1 MLLRLE
7 HQFAVNEDAE
17 LSKPVVV
24 QLKGLFKDF
33 EIVSLTQLNLAANRV
48 INSTKTTSVL
58 DWITAMWKNS
68 VHVRFDDDFEYSVT
82 LNAMEIRTLKLDVKW
97 NGSEARV

>member
-33 EIVSLTQLNLAANRV
+33 EIVSLTELNLAANRETG
-48 INSTKTTSVL
+48 STKTTNVL
-58 DWITAMWKNS
+58 DWITAMWKKS
-68 VHVRFDDDFEYSVT
+68 VHVRFDDDFDYSVT
-82 LNAMEIRTLKLDVKW
+82 LNAMEIRTFKLDVKW
-97 NGSEARV
+97 N